1 MSSTIHDIQ
10 QLPLTHQATIPEDYL
25 DSMGHMNV
33 MWYTHLF
40 AHAMGGIFKR
50 IGMDRDYFVSNQS
63 GSRPFSFLS
72 VNFNVC

>member
-1 MSSTIHDIQ
+1 MHAIPEENRPARVSKLELR

-40 AHAMGGIFKR
+40 AHAMLGIFK
-50 IGMDRDYFVSNQS
+50 
-63 GSRPFSFLS
+63 
-72 VNFNVC
+72 